1 MSTSVQ
7 STISQYHKVT
17 FTMSSPRRTTALA
30 FISAFEHLDIPT
42 HMSLRT
48 PTCTQIFAPSSIAQP
63 PPLSNSEFSTH
74 LSKLKSI
81 ISHFPVWP
89 KEIIEDER
97 ENRVAIWATS
107 EATFKDEV
115 RDEGLSE
122 EEWGYRGEYVFML
135 SMDESGEKIERVV
148 EFLDSK
154 AAERVRELVK
164 RALGNLEHGKKVEAD
179 E

>member
-1 MSTSVQ
+1 
-7 STISQYHKVT
+7 
-17 FTMSSPRRTTALA
+17 MSSTRRSTALA
-30 FISAFEHLDIPT
+30 FISAFEYLDIPT

-48 PTCTQIFAPSSIAQP
+48 PTCTQIFAPSSIHQP
-63 PPLSNSEFSTH
+63 PPLTNSDFSVH

-97 ENRVAIWATS
+97 ENRVVIWATS

-122 EEWGYRGEYVFML
+122 AEWGYKGEYVFML
-135 SMDESGEKIERVV
+135 TLDESGERIEKVV

-154 AAERVRELVK
+154 AAERARGLVR
-164 RALGNLEHGKKVEAD
+164 RALGNLEHGKEKIEAD